1 MRVACVCVCMCVHA
15 RVCERAI
22 ARMYQLCVCACM
34 CVTELVCVRKSE
46 SSVCE

>member
-1 MRVACVCVCMCVHA
+1 MRKSESSVCVCTPAC
-15 RVCERAI
+15 VCERAI
-22 ARMYQLCVCACM
+22 AHMYQLCV